1 MELFGEYS
9 VSGHAGDLSRIPIET
24 VLFYCDVIERIRAT
38 RVSQWSEALQH
49 SAETPLKPGVR
60 SQEPHRAMH
69 NWPSAVWFRGGVLPG
84 NFPWLLTL

>member
-24 VLFYCDVIERIRAT
+24 VLFYCDVIEIIRAT
-38 RVSQWSEALQH
+38 RVSQWSEALH
-49 SAETPLKPGVR
+49 SIPGYVTASR
-60 SQEPHRAMH
+60 DMEPHRAMH
-69 NWPSAVWFRGGVLPG
+69 TWPSAVWVRGGFLPG